1 MSCFIPTCGLAL
13 LLAST
18 PLAAEQPYA
27 LDDVLV
33 TAALEPISARDVASS
48 ITVITREQIEQR
60 QVRYLAEL
68 LRDVPGFA
76 VSQAGG
82 AGTQTQ
88 VRVRGAEANHLL
100 VLIDGI
106 RANDPAS
113 VDEFQY
119 QYQLTSDI
127 ERIEIIRGPQSAIWG
142 TDALAGV
149 INIIRRRDVGKQYL
163 SSTVEYGSFDQL
175 DLGLSGGFRHGDL
188 QLSGG
193 LTHLDTDGSNIARQG
208 QERDGARNTNLNA
221 ALEFDAGEA
230 IRLLVSGQHVEAR
243 TEFDDFDFTTTGLP
257 VDTDRVTEAD
267 HNYLSAGVRFTPPAS
282 RWSGGL
288 EANWL
293 DTDNDNFANGL
304 ADTATAAQTVEF
316 RLRAS
321 VLLGP
326 EGAQD
331 HRLSLALDRR
341 NIDFRQR
348 GTATPF
354 GDPNQDQS
362 YDVSGYALEFVS
374 SPGDRFT
381 WTLNGRLDDFSDFDD
396 AFTWQLAASHRLNG
410 QIKLRGAV
418 GTGSKAPTF
427 TDRFGFFPGSFVGNP
442 DLQPET
448 STGWELGLD
457 YALPS
462 RRLRVAV
469 AYFRQT
475 LEDEIDGFVFDP
487 VTFLFTAV
495 NQAGDSRRQG
505 VELVLGADVGTALS
519 FTGSYTYLDATEQDF
534 AGQQQREVRRPR
546 HLASITANYDF
557 AADRGGFNLNLN
569 YNGSQLDNF
578 FPPPFFGRE
587 QVQLDDFLV
596 ADLAVSWRLTKQLE
610 LTARI
615 SNLLDTDYEEILGF
629 VRPGRTVYAGLRG
642 RFER

>member
-1 MSCFIPTCGLAL
+1 MSCFIRTCGLAL

-18 PLAAEQPYA
+18 PLPAEQPYA

-33 TAALEPISARDVASS
+33 TAALEPISARAVASS

-60 QVRYLAEL
+60 QVRYLADL

-149 INIIRRRDVGKQYL
+149 INIIRRRDISNRYL

-175 DLGLSGGFRHGDL
+175 DLGLSGGFRHGGL
-188 QLSGG
+188 QLTGG

-221 ALEFDAGEA
+221 ALEFDASEA

-243 TEFDDFDFTTTGLP
+243 TEFDDFDFITTGLP
-257 VDTDRVTEAD
+257 LDTDRVTEAERS
-267 HNYLSAGVRFTPPAS
+267 YLSAGVRFTPPAS

-293 DTDNDNFANGL
+293 DTANDNFADGL
-304 ADTATAAQTVEF
+304 ADTATAAQTLEL

-326 EGAQD
+326 EEAQN

-341 NIDFRQR
+341 MIDFSQR
-348 GTATPF
+348 GVATPF

-362 YDVSGYALEFVS
+362 YDVTGYAVEFVS
-374 SPGDRFT
+374 SLNDRFS

-396 AFTWQLAASHRLNG
+396 AFTWQLAASQRLNDRL
-410 QIKLRGAV
+410 KLRGAV

-487 VTFLFTAV
+487 VTFLFTAA
-495 NQAGDSRRQG
+495 NQPGDSQRQG
-505 VELVLGADVGTALS
+505 VELVLGADAGTALS
-519 FTGSYTYLDATEQDF
+519 FTGSYTYLDASEQDF
-534 AGQQQREVRRPR
+534 AARQQREVRRPR
-546 HLASITANYDF
+546 HLASINANYGF
-557 AADRGGFNLNLN
+557 AADRGTLNLSLN

-578 FPPPFFGRE
+578 FPPPFFDRQ

-596 ADLAVSWRLTKQLE
+596 ADLAVSWRLTSQLE
-610 LTARI
+610 LTGRI